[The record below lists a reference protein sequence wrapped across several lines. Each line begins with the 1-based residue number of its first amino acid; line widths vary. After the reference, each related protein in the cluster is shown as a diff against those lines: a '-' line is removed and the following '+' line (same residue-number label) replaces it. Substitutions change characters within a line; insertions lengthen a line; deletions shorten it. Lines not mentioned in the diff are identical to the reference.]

1 MATSF
6 SDPIATIFPLEMAIV
21 SLHGFA
27 VFDVKIL
34 AFLTTMSA
42 STGGGAAAFA
52 GRAVSASADIAEKN
66 NKDFF
71 IPNFIRSL
79 HSGCSQ
85 PHLRP
90 WKHFFPFI
98 AKQLSPRRSAFQTTP
113 QIDSIPFIRK
123 IPRSATNYTQEEYME
138 LRHLRYFVAVAEE
151 LHFSRAAK
159 RLNISQPPL
168 SAQIAGLEAS
178 LGFKLLDRDKRN
190 VALTKAGEMFFHR
203 ARTILSSAEDAA
215 AEARRISRGYEGKL
229 TIGYM
234 SAIMLM
240 RVTDYLKDFH
250 AISPT
255 AEIGLRQ
262 MRSHEQYLAVMNGDI
277 DVGLVDIEMG
287 SMASPANAVELNV
300 DRALHE
306 PLVLCVSRD
315 HPLAGRDSVSMREL
329 ADTSFLT
336 LTRQAFPSFFD
347 TFLQLCQGAGFK
359 PHIVQQVE
367 SMPAAVALATAGYGA
382 ALVPE
387 LSTRS
392 AQSAGAAFI
401 PLDEDAFVDIYL
413 ISRSANP
420 TPLIERLRSIVRR
433 QSA

>member
-1 MATSF
+1 
-6 SDPIATIFPLEMAIV
+6 
-21 SLHGFA
+21 
-27 VFDVKIL
+27 
-34 AFLTTMSA
+34 
-42 STGGGAAAFA
+42 
-52 GRAVSASADIAEKN
+52 
-66 NKDFF
+66 
-71 IPNFIRSL
+71 
-79 HSGCSQ
+79 
-85 PHLRP
+85 
-90 WKHFFPFI
+90 
-98 AKQLSPRRSAFQTTP
+98 
-113 QIDSIPFIRK
+113 
-123 IPRSATNYTQEEYME
+123 
-138 LRHLRYFVAVAEE
+138 
-151 LHFSRAAK
+151 
-159 RLNISQPPL
+159 
-168 SAQIAGLEAS
+168 
-178 LGFKLLDRDKRN
+178 
-190 VALTKAGEMFFHR
+190 
-203 ARTILSSAEDAA
+203 
-215 AEARRISRGYEGKL
+215 
-229 TIGYM
+229 M